1 MFSHLLAF
9 ETNFDSYSYDSYD
22 FHFDSY
28 YLFHST
34 NVVYYLSCHPST
46 KFSSDLIKDQFRE
59 SRKYLEPFYTWQ
71 PNQLQTNNV
80 TKGGEEGEAMHVH
93 DDYQNHPYQPSAPTS
108 DQQQQIKET
117 WHWWRKKEFT
127 NMNIWTP
134 LNDLKNHSYHPKT
147 ASIAQ

>member
-28 YLFHST
+28 FLFHST

-80 TKGGEEGEAMHVH
+80 TKDMDSFEQSQEPQLPSKDGFYSSVTEE
-93 DDYQNHPYQPSAPTS
+93 D
-108 DQQQQIKET
+108 ILK
-117 WHWWRKKEFT
+117 T
-127 NMNIWTP
+127 N
-134 LNDLKNHSYHPKT
+134 L
-147 ASIAQ
+147 